1 VTRLEWVLAGAAA
14 VGLGCLG
21 LVQFH
26 GGAQLAADGATAK
39 VKVGIGKAMASV
51 PRPGLRD
58 GLADVTSAQETPNRW
73 TAPAWSL
80 ASVGAAPLR
89 MNHPLFR
96 RPPYI
101 GSNRHKVQCDGWN
114 GWYYDAPENEMI

>member
-1 VTRLEWVLAGAAA
+1 VTRGEWVLGGLA
-14 VGLGCLG
+14 VTALACLG

-26 GGAQLAADGATAK
+26 GGAQLAADKATAGI
-39 VKVGIGKAMASV
+39 KVGVGKATAAMPNPA
-51 PRPGLRD
+51 LKA
-58 GLADVTSAQETPNRW
+58 GLANATTGEEANRW
-73 TAPAWSL
+73 TAPSWGL

-114 GWYYDAPENEMI
+114 GWYYDAPENEVL